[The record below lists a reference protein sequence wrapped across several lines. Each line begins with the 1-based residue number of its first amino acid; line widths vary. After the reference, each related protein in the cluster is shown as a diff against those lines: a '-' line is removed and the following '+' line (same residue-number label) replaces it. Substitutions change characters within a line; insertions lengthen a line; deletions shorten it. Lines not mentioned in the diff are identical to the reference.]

1 MVVLFEPDSRLYPK
15 ELPIKLN
22 QCMVDVMGMNDEY
35 GILKIEINDQN
46 KKEWGKITNDLK
58 TSVLSLIYNGA
69 KKPKCEEA

>member
-1 MVVLFEPDSRLYPK
+1 
-15 ELPIKLN
+15 
-22 QCMVDVMGMNDEY
+22 MVDVMGMNDEY

-69 KKPKCEEA
+69 RKPKCEEA